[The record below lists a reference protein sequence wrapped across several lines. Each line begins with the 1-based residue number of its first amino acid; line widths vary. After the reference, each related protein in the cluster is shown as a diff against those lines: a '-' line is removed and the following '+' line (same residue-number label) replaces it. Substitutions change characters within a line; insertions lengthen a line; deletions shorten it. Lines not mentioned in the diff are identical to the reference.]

1 MPLRNIVNKLFNYIK
16 MSELVV
22 KPGSWNSINS
32 SETEAFLATIS
43 RVIGFTPEQQAF
55 LKRVHDD
62 IHRGYPPNESYQQ
75 SLSILIR
82 WMPTMILPEIK
93 KDCDADHKKQVKIW
107 YHELID
113 MADKSGPFYQ
123 MLIPPMTKM
132 VDEL

>member
-1 MPLRNIVNKLFNYIK
+1 MS
-16 MSELVV
+16 MSELIV
-22 KPGSWNSINS
+22 KPGSWNSFNS
-32 SETEAFLATIS
+32 SETEAFLAAVS
-43 RVIGFTPEQQAF
+43 RVIGFTSEQQAF

-62 IHRGYPPNESYQQ
+62 IHRGYTPDQYYQQ
-75 SLSILIR
+75 NLSILIN
-82 WMPTMILPEIK
+82 WMPPMLLAEIK

-123 MLIPPMTKM
+123 MLIPQMTQM